1 MRYTSD
7 LTDAEWQLID
17 HCFPKPCQ
25 TGRPREHSY
34 RELLN
39 GIFYLTKTA
48 CKANTATITR
58 RSGGLP
64 AWRIKPLRYATNI
77 LHVG

>member
-7 LTDAEWQLID
+7 LTDAEWHLID
-17 HCFPKPCQ
+17 YCFPKPCQ

-39 GIFYLTKTA
+39 GIFYLSKVGSPSPL
-48 CKANTATITR
+48 KATWRTCSKS
-58 RSGGLP
+58 SGTL
-64 AWRIKPLRYATNI
+64 A
-77 LHVG
+77 